1 MVESSVVVVGAG
13 LAAAKVVENLRKE
26 GFAGSITLIG
36 AERYRPYD
44 RPGLSKEVLQGKA
57 EPESLFLH
65 APDFYTEGNIQTHFG
80 DRAVRIDRDAR
91 TVTLASGLEV
101 PYDQLVLA
109 TGSHARRVDLPG
121 AGLGG
126 ILTLRTMDDAAL
138 LRAALDAKS
147 RLVAVGGGWIGLEV
161 AAAAVGS
168 GCRVTVLEGARLPL
182 AGVLGE
188 ELAGYFA
195 RLHRRHG
202 VDLRTDVKVAGFE
215 GVDGKVTGV
224 VAGDEVIPADV
235 VLVGI
240 GAVANTELAEA
251 AGLAVDDGI
260 IVDERLRTEDPHIWA
275 AGDVAN
281 AFNPTLGRRLRVEH
295 WDNARRQGR
304 FAALSV
310 LGREG
315 SYDWQP
321 YFYTDQY
328 DLSMEYVGHAA
339 RGAEVVVR
347 GDLATGAFIAFWLEE
362 GRVSAAMNVNTPN
375 ANPTLRRIIGQ
386 TVDPARLTDS
396 AVDLRALV

>member
-1 MVESSVVVVGAG
+1 MEKPVVVVGAG
-13 LAAAKVVENLRKE
+13 LAAAKCVENLRKE

-65 APDFYTEGNIQTHFG
+65 AAHFYSQASIQTHFG
-80 DRAVRIDRDAR
+80 DRAVRLDRDAQ
-91 TVTLASGLEV
+91 TVFLASGLEV
-101 PYDQLVLA
+101 PYDRLVLA
-109 TGSHARRVDLPG
+109 TGSRARWVDLPG
-121 AGLGG
+121 AGLAG
-126 ILTLRTMDDAAL
+126 ILTLRTMDDEVT
-138 LRAALDAKS
+138 LRAALEAKA

-161 AAAAVGS
+161 AAAAVEA
-168 GCRVTVLEGARLPL
+168 GCRVTVLEGAKLPL
-182 AGVLGE
+182 ASVLGE

-195 RLHRRHG
+195 RLHRGHG

-215 GVDGKVTGV
+215 GADGKVTGV
-224 VAGDEVIPADV
+224 RVGDEVIPADV

-240 GAVANTELAEA
+240 GAAPNTELAEA
-251 AGLAVDDGI
+251 AGLAVDNGV
-260 IVDERLRTEDPHIWA
+260 IVDERLRTEDPRIWA

-281 AFNPTLGRRLRVEH
+281 AFNPTLGRHLRVEH

-328 DLSMEYVGHAA
+328 DLSMEYVGNAG
-339 RGAEVVVR
+339 RGADVRVR
-347 GDLATGAFIAFWLEE
+347 GDLAGGAFIAFWLEA
-362 GRVSAAMNVNTPN
+362 GLVTAAMNVNTPKV
-375 ANPTLRRIIGQ
+375 NPTLRKIVGK
-386 TVDPARLTDS
+386 TVDPARLSDP
-396 AVDLRALV
+396 AVELSDLI